1 MTRLWEESTTGKAQ
15 VNNRLKR
22 VRRFA
27 SMRPDSRSGEDRNR
41 TESRAHEKRLAA
53 IGTGLTVLAH
63 ETRNALQRG
72 QANLEF
78 LALELE
84 GNPELLKITSQT
96 QAALTE
102 IKQMFDEVRNFA
114 GPLHLHLECIKLN
127 DIWSQVWTE
136 LEVAHPEKPIQFLE
150 RIDCH
155 DTFCDVDELRM
166 RQVFRN
172 IFENSIAACNNP
184 GQIEIACSETMI
196 TGRPALKICVR
207 DNGQGI
213 HPECLKHIFEPF
225 FTTKQSGTGLG
236 MAISR
241 KIIDAHG
248 GTIVM
253 RNHVQQGAEI
263 VICLPKNL

>member
-1 MTRLWEESTTGKAQ
+1 MTRLWEEPNTGTAHVQ
-15 VNNRLKR
+15 NRLKR
-22 VRRFA
+22 IRRFA
-27 SMRPDSRSGEDRNR
+27 SMRPDSRSGEERNR
-41 TESRAHEKRLAA
+41 KEIRAHEKRLAA
-53 IGTGLTVLAH
+53 IGTSLTVLAH

-84 GNPELLKITSQT
+84 GNPELLKLTSQT
-96 QAALTE
+96 QAAFAE
-102 IKQMFDEVRNFA
+102 IRQMFDEVRNFA
-114 GPLHLHLECIKLN
+114 GPLHLDLESVELSK
-127 DIWSQVWTE
+127 IWSQVWTE

-150 RIDCH
+150 RIDCQ
-155 DTFCDVDELRM
+155 DTFCDIDELRM

-172 IFENSIAACNNP
+172 IFENSIAACDSP
-184 GQIEIACSETMI
+184 GQIELSCSETLI
-196 TGRPALKICVR
+196 TGRPALQICIR

-248 GTIVM
+248 GTIVI
-253 RNHVQQGAEI
+253 RNHVRQGAEI